1 MKNLIIN
8 IYKTLFFFDLS
19 IVIAYYLPSVKA
31 KNAAV
36 SNLWREGVFFTVMLI
51 FTLLFKTAVEHNRL
65 KIFNTANKFRHY
77 SIGLITGI
85 APLALTVLPLF
96 IIRTLRFSGINRPGN
111 TLIWLAAIFMNTL
124 ATELLLRGYLFRLY
138 RKYYGFAPV
147 AVIITLLFL
156 SMNPGIFKGGII
168 YAANM
173 LLGNFVLCLLAEYT
187 RSVLAPFTA
196 HFVYNALSS
205 LVFGS
210 LSLFDEKPYLLK
222 LTLSGS
228 RLLSGGDMKFE
239 GCIIMLI
246 CQSLLCVFFILRLKK
261 RGHNMRRA

>member
-85 APLALTVLPLF
+85 APIVLTVLPLF

-111 TLIWLAAIFMNTL
+111 TLI
-124 ATELLLRGYLFRLY
+124 
-138 RKYYGFAPV
+138 
-147 AVIITLLFL
+147 
-156 SMNPGIFKGGII
+156 
-168 YAANM
+168 
-173 LLGNFVLCLLAEYT
+173 LG
-187 RSVLAPFTA
+187 SPQ
-196 HFVYNALSS
+196 SS
-205 LVFGS
+205 
-210 LSLFDEKPYLLK
+210 
-222 LTLSGS
+222 
-228 RLLSGGDMKFE
+228 
-239 GCIIMLI
+239 
-246 CQSLLCVFFILRLKK
+246 
-261 RGHNMRRA
+261 